1 MLFFPLAALSFRP
14 ACCGSMTSLG
24 ESETLMRIT
33 IELEQEDLE
42 RFLVAFE
49 KRLLR
54 EVDECDVLY
63 AAKHALNTLP
73 IGSAPAYV
81 RKQIGAVQRFILML
95 EDEDWALPSPQRN
108 HVLETLVYFSDPDD
122 LIPDDIEVIGLLDD
136 AIVLELLLRGQR
148 HVLQAYE
155 GFCEY
160 RRKLAMACAGPSERH
175 LLAQKLAKRR
185 AALMSRI
192 QRKENEI
199 RAKIAA
205 PVE

>member
-1 MLFFPLAALSFRP
+1 M
-14 ACCGSMTSLG
+14 G

-42 RFLVAFE
+42 RFLAAFD

-54 EVDECDVLY
+54 EVDECDVID

-108 HVLETLVYFSDPDD
+108 HVLETLVYFSDPED

-148 HVLQAYE
+148 HVLQAYT

-160 RRKLAMACAGPSERH
+160 RRKLAIAYAGPGERH
-175 LLAQKLAKRR
+175 VLAQKLARRR
-185 AALMSRI
+185 ASLMARI
-192 QRKENEI
+192 QLKENAI
-199 RAKIAA
+199 RAKITAQ
-205 PVE
+205 VE

>member
-1 MLFFPLAALSFRP
+1 
-14 ACCGSMTSLG
+14 
-24 ESETLMRIT
+24 MRIT

-42 RFLVAFE
+42 RFLAAFE

-54 EVDECDVLY
+54 EVDECDVLD

-148 HVLQAYE
+148 HVLQAYAD
-155 GFCEY
+155 FCEY
-160 RRKLAMACAGPSERH
+160 RAKLAIAYSQPSGRH
-175 LLAQKLAKRR
+175 VFAQKLARRR
-185 AALMSRI
+185 ASLLERVG
-192 QRKENEI
+192 RKDAAI
-199 RAKIAA
+199 RAQIAA
-205 PVE
+205 RVD